1 MLKNGAQLK
10 LLGTND
16 NFYYVNTTRSNNSGI
31 DIGVEVPNVGGVG
44 IKIDNQ
50 GICYIRNAENPS
62 NLSRILTVEDLKS
75 TKLSLN
81 YAGMISWNA
90 SSVAPAPGM
99 AVFGGTGSDQQVYL
113 KFKPAGSTTEYSIN
127 CGYNNDAGLSGTF
140 ILNTGDKAWS
150 SNGCA
155 GYFIPFS

>member
-16 NFYYVNTTRSNNSGI
+16 NFYYVKNTEQGYLEIYGNNRKGLFLTA
-31 DIGVEVPNVGGVG
+31 DEAHAPNYFDGT
-44 IKIDNQ
+44 Q
-50 GICYIRNAENPS
+50 GYR
-62 NLSRILTVEDLKS
+62 LLTTEDLKS

-90 SSVAPAPGM
+90 SSVAPAPGV

-140 ILNTGDKAWS
+140 ILNTGDRAWS

-155 GYFIPFS
+155 GYFIPFA